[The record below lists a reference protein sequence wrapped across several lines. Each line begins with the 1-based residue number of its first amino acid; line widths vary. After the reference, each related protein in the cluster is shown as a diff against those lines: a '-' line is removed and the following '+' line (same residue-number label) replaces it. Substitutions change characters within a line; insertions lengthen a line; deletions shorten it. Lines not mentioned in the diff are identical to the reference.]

1 MYFLVI
7 WIEKVMIDD
16 ENDDG
21 DFVDYFQE
29 VKKIFIVEDDGL
41 MLRIEFNY
49 QEENKVFIF
58 YREND

>member
-29 VKKIFIVEDDGL
+29 VKKIFIVEDDGF

>member
-58 YREND
+58 YCEND

>member
-41 MLRIEFNY
+41 MFRIEFKY

>member
-1 MYFLVI
+1 
-7 WIEKVMIDD
+7 MIDD

>member
-41 MLRIEFNY
+41 MFRIEFNY